1 MAGGEELGRNERT
14 PGQAW
19 TDGGF
24 DQCQQP
30 CRVVLPAGVRGGGL
44 WIIVSKWSG
53 ILAGMTLFETA
64 RGHSSLA
71 KLRYTGGTG
80 TAAVYDKWGK

>member
-19 TDGGF
+19 TDGSF

-30 CRVVLPAGVRGGGL
+30 CRVVLPSGVRGGGL
-44 WIIVSKWSG
+44 WIIVSKWSA
-53 ILAGMTLFETA
+53 ILAGMTLF
-64 RGHSSLA
+64 RN
-71 KLRYTGGTG
+71 GTG
-80 TAAVYDKWGK
+80 AFKSGKVALHRRDGDGGGL